1 MTVDFY
7 GKTYALNKMSIT
19 LLGIIYAV
27 LFIIVGTFLA
37 VYVDVLMKPKS
48 LNLDT
53 AFRYIGAVLF
63 IIIIIGSIIS
73 WLLDCTFNVHAGLPT
88 FGLEERIQVIG

>member
-1 MTVDFY
+1 
-7 GKTYALNKMSIT
+7 MSIS
-19 LLGIIYAV
+19 LLGIIYAF

-53 AFRYIGAVLF
+53 AFRYLATALF
-63 IIIIIGSIIS
+63 ILIILGSVIS
-73 WLLDCTFNVHAGLPT
+73 WLLDCTLNVQAGLPT